1 MTGARLLLSPL
12 CKELSIVF
20 GSELISEQPKL
31 HEQTK
36 KIWVFVLL
44 GVKVWPVW
52 LATVLSERFSSP
64 VLYSSP
70 GALVY
75 SRKWV
80 GGHTWSWRCS
90 AKTQTLLCSE
100 NSNARK
106 CLWAH
111 VLRVQPLLIEMN
123 FTVARI
129 QKISFGD
136 PSNAE
141 MTLLKLANAK
151 ESETN
156 RGRGMRF
163 THR

>member
-1 MTGARLLLSPL
+1 MFGSLTASKAVGMTGARLLLSPL

-36 KIWVFVLL
+36 KILSVCVVGGEGLACVACHSFVRAILL
-44 GVKVWPVW
+44 SGAL
-52 LATVLSERFSSP
+52 LA
-64 VLYSSP
+64 P

-106 CLWAH
+106 CL
-111 VLRVQPLLIEMN
+111 
-123 FTVARI
+123 
-129 QKISFGD
+129 
-136 PSNAE
+136 
-141 MTLLKLANAK
+141 
-151 ESETN
+151 
-156 RGRGMRF
+156 
-163 THR
+163 